1 MGKVLVVD
9 DKELMRDSVAAI
21 LSRKGHGVVTAPD
34 ARGALARIADKRPEC
49 VVTDLQMPGMNGLEL
64 LEEIRKIDSELP
76 VIFMTAFG
84 SVETAVEAM
93 RKGAFDYVTKPF
105 SGDELSISVERAL
118 EHARLLRENQV
129 LRAEKPQS
137 RRAQSH
143 RMIGSGSAM
152 EALRAKLAP
161 ISASH
166 GTVLITGESGTG
178 KEVAARFVHENSPR
192 CTAPFLAINCAALSS
207 ALLESELF
215 GHEKGAFTGAD
226 RLRKGRFELAEGGTL
241 LLDEISEIPPDL
253 QAKLLRVLQEK
264 CFERVGSSVAQKSD
278 VRIVATTNRDLA
290 VEIEAGRFRGDLFFR
305 LNVLPIAMPALG
317 ERLTDVSELAEH
329 FLGLVADREGGRRKK
344 LSKEALALF
353 EQYSWPGNVRELQN
367 LCERAAV
374 LASGDLIAAEL
385 VAPWLVAHGRAFASH
400 GYASGTNGFASTN
413 VGQSTVAQPFV
424 GLQGSVPAG
433 YGSVGQ
439 PVIASLAARARLS
452 GSAPGETPVI
462 ETFGIAPRASF
473 TPNAPAHNLGD
484 GTGIPSLVCDGA
496 LTLDEIERRSIV
508 ATLGKNRGHRQKSA
522 KALGIGV
529 RTLGLKLK
537 KWKEESLVPAEL

>member
-21 LSRKGHGVVTAPD
+21 LSRKGHAVVTAPD
-34 ARGALARIADKRPEC
+34 AKAALARIADKRPEA

-64 LEEIRKIDSELP
+64 LEEIRRIDAELP
-76 VIFMTAFG
+76 VVFMTAFG
-84 SVETAVEAM
+84 SVETAVDAM

-129 LRAEKPQS
+129 LRAVATPQT

-143 RMIGSGSAM
+143 RMIGSGQAM
-152 EALRAKLAP
+152 EALRAKLVPVAG
-161 ISASH
+161 SH
-166 GTVLITGESGTG
+166 GTVLVTGESGTG
-178 KEVAARFVHENSPR
+178 KEVAARFVHEHSPR
-192 CTAPFLAINCAALSS
+192 ASGPFLAINCAALSA

-226 RLRKGRFELAEGGTL
+226 RLRKGRFELADGGTL
-241 LLDEISEIPPDL
+241 FLDEISEIPPEL

-264 CFERVGSSVAQKSD
+264 SFERVGSSVAQKAD

-290 VEIEAGRFRGDLFFR
+290 AEVDAGRFRGDLFFR
-305 LNVLPIAMPALG
+305 LNVLPIRMPALR
-317 ERLTDVSELAEH
+317 ERVEDVRELADH
-329 FLGLVADREGGRRKK
+329 FLGLVADREGGRRKR
-344 LSKEALALF
+344 LAKEALALF
-353 EQYSWPGNVRELQN
+353 EAYAWPGNVRELQN

-374 LASGDLIAAEL
+374 LAEGDTIPAEL
-385 VAPWLVAHGRAFASH
+385 VAPWLAP
-400 GYASGTNGFASTN
+400 ASGGAAST
-413 VGQSTVAQPFV
+413 GGV
-424 GLQGSVPAG
+424 GLR
-433 YGSVGQ
+433 
-439 PVIASLAARARLS
+439 LAAAAAAS
-452 GSAPGETPVI
+452 PVAVAPEI
-462 ETFGIAPRASF
+462 ETF
-473 TPNAPAHNLGD
+473 APAAAAFAASAPVAAPQPGDD
-484 GTGIPSLVCDGA
+484 GTGLPSLVCDGEF
-496 LTLDEIERRSIV
+496 TLDEIERRAIV
-508 ATLGKNRGHRQKSA
+508 ATLERFRGHRQKSA

>member
-1 MGKVLVVD
+1 MGKVLIVD

-21 LSRKGHGVVTAPD
+21 LSRKGHTVITAPD
-34 ARGALARIADKRPEC
+34 ARAAIARVSERRPEC

-64 LEEIRKIDSELP
+64 LEEVRKIDAELP
-76 VIFMTAFG
+76 VVFMTAFG
-84 SVETAVEAM
+84 SIETAVEAM

-105 SGDELSISVERAL
+105 TGDELTISVDRAL

-129 LRAEKPQS
+129 LRAVTTPQT

-143 RMIGSGSAM
+143 RMIGSGPVM
-152 EALRAKLAP
+152 EELRGTLAP
-161 ISASH
+161 IASSH

-178 KEVAARFVHENSPR
+178 KEVAARHVHEHSPR
-192 CTAPFLAINCAALSS
+192 ASGPFLAINCAALSS

-226 RLRKGRFELAEGGTL
+226 RLRKGRFELTDGGTL

-264 CFERVGSSVAQKSD
+264 SFERVGSSVAQKAD
-278 VRIVATTNRDLA
+278 VRILATTNRDLA
-290 VEIEAGRFRGDLFFR
+290 REVDAGRFRGDLFFR
-305 LNVLPIAMPALG
+305 LNVLPIRMPALR
-317 ERLTDVSELAEH
+317 ERLGDVQELAEH

-344 LSKEALALF
+344 LAKDALVLF
-353 EQYSWPGNVRELQN
+353 AEYHWPGNVRELQN

-374 LASGDLIAAEL
+374 LAQGDVIPAEL
-385 VAPWLVAHGRAFASH
+385 VAPWLVAYGGS
-400 GYASGTNGFASTN
+400 GSSGTVSPSGGMA
-413 VGQSTVAQPFV
+413 
-424 GLQGSVPAG
+424 
-433 YGSVGQ
+433 
-439 PVIASLAARARLS
+439 ARLS
-452 GSAPGETPVI
+452 RTSSVVEPPII
-462 ETFGIAPRASF
+462 ETFAAAAGNTLIGAAPTAPHAASSATSHSPHSNGTIF
-473 TPNAPAHNLGD
+473 D
-484 GTGIPSLVCDGA
+484 GSALPSLVCYGR

-508 ATLGKNRGHRQKSA
+508 ATLERFRGHRQKSA

>member
-21 LSRKGHGVVTAPD
+21 LSRKGHTVVTAPD
-34 ARGALARIADKRPEC
+34 ARAALARIADKRPEC
-49 VVTDLQMPGMNGLEL
+49 IVTDLQMPGMNGLEL
-64 LEEIRKIDSELP
+64 LEEIRKIDAELP
-76 VIFMTAFG
+76 VVFMTAFG

-105 SGDELSISVERAL
+105 SGDDLAISVERGL

-129 LRAEKPQS
+129 LRAVATPQT
-137 RRAQSH
+137 RRAQTH
-143 RMIGSGSAM
+143 RMIGSGAAM
-152 EALRAKLAP
+152 EELRAKLAP

-178 KEVAARFVHENSPR
+178 KEVAARFIHENSPR
-192 CTAPFLAINCAALSS
+192 AAGPFLAINCAALSS

-226 RLRKGRFELAEGGTL
+226 RLRKGRFELADGGTL

-264 CFERVGSSVAQKSD
+264 SFERVGSSVSQKAD
-278 VRIVATTNRDLA
+278 VRILATTNRDLSKE
-290 VEIEAGRFRGDLFFR
+290 VDAGRFRGDLFFR
-305 LNVLPIAMPALG
+305 LNVLPIRMPALR
-317 ERLTDVSELAEH
+317 ERLSDVSELAEH

-344 LSKEALALF
+344 LAKDALALF
-353 EQYSWPGNVRELQN
+353 EQYAWPGNVRELQN

-374 LASGDLIAAEL
+374 LAFSDVIPADL
-385 VAPWLVAHGRAFASH
+385 VAPWLVAPASASAASSSSA
-400 GYASGTNGFASTN
+400 YAGG
-413 VGQSTVAQPFV
+413 
-424 GLQGSVPAG
+424 VPT
-433 YGSVGQ
+433 
-439 PVIASLAARARLS
+439 RLS
-452 GSAPGETPVI
+452 RALGVSDPAVI
-462 ETFGIAPRASF
+462 ETFTDAADALIGGAPSAAPQIA
-473 TPNAPAHNLGD
+473 GD
-484 GTGIPSLVCDGA
+484 GTGLPSLVCDGA

-508 ATLGKNRGHRQKSA
+508 ATLERHRGHRQKSA

>member
-1 MGKVLVVD
+1 MGRILVVD

-21 LSRKGHGVVTAPD
+21 LSRKGHTVLTAAD
-34 ARGALARIADKRPEC
+34 GHAALGRIADKRPEC

-64 LEEIRKIDSELP
+64 LEAIRKIDAELP
-76 VIFMTAFG
+76 VVFMTAFG

-105 SGDELSISVERAL
+105 SGDELAISTERAL

-129 LRAEKPQS
+129 LRANAAPQT

-143 RMIGSGSAM
+143 RMIGSGPAM
-152 EALRAKLAP
+152 ESLRAKLAP
-161 ISASH
+161 IASSH
-166 GTVLITGESGTG
+166 GTVLVTGESGTG
-178 KEVAARFVHENSPR
+178 KEVAARFIHENSPR
-192 CTAPFLAINCAALSS
+192 AAGPFLAINCAALSS

-226 RLRKGRFELAEGGTL
+226 RLRKGRFELADGGTL

-264 CFERVGSSVAQKSD
+264 SFERVGSSIAQKAD

-290 VEIEAGRFRGDLFFR
+290 REVDAGRFRGDLFFR
-305 LNVLPIAMPALG
+305 LNVLPIRMPALR
-317 ERLTDVSELAEH
+317 ERTSDIAELAEH

-344 LSKEALALF
+344 IAKDALALF
-353 EQYSWPGNVRELQN
+353 ERYAWPGNVRELQN

-374 LASGDLIAAEL
+374 LASGDAIAPEL
-385 VAPWLVAHGRAFASH
+385 VEPWLVANDVPTPPAAV
-400 GYASGTNGFASTN
+400 SGG
-413 VGQSTVAQPFV
+413 VGVR
-424 GLQGSVPAG
+424 L
-433 YGSVGQ
+433 
-439 PVIASLAARARLS
+439 ARLL
-452 GSAPGETPVI
+452 PEPPVI
-462 ETFGIAPRASF
+462 ETFAASI
-473 TPNAPAHNLGD
+473 PAPAAASGD
-484 GTGIPSLVCDGA
+484 GTGLPSLVCDGA

-508 ATLGKNRGHRQKSA
+508 ATLERNRGHRQKSA

-537 KWKEESLVPAEL
+537 KWKEDALVPQEL

>member
-192 CTAPFLAINCAALSS
+192 STAPFLAINCAALSS

-215 GHEKGAFTGAD
+215 GHEKGAFTSAVKQ
-226 RLRKGRFELAEGGTL
+226 RKGQFELADGGTL
-241 LLDEISEIPPDL
+241 FLDEIGDMSL
-253 QAKLLRVLQEK
+253 SAQAKVLRALQENK
-264 CFERVGSSVAQKSD
+264 ITRVGGEKEIQVD
-278 VRIVATTNRDLA
+278 VRIVAATNKNLQEEISKGNFREDLYH
-290 VEIEAGRFRGDLFFR
+290 R
-305 LNVLPIAMPALG
+305 LSVIIIQVPALNERIDDIPLLANYFLSIICAEYG
-317 ERLTDVSELAEH
+317 MPLKKISPDAMQELQSQPWTGNIREFRNVIERLIILCEQEI
-329 FLGLVADREGGRRKK
+329 
-344 LSKEALALF
+344 SKEDVF
-353 EQYSWPGNVRELQN
+353 M
-367 LCERAAV
+367 
-374 LASGDLIAAEL
+374 
-385 VAPWLVAHGRAFASH
+385 FAR
-400 GYASGTNGFASTN
+400 
-413 VGQSTVAQPFV
+413 
-424 GLQGSVPAG
+424 PA
-433 YGSVGQ
+433 
-439 PVIASLAARARLS
+439 R
-452 GSAPGETPVI
+452 
-462 ETFGIAPRASF
+462 
-473 TPNAPAHNLGD
+473 
-484 GTGIPSLVCDGA
+484 
-496 LTLDEIERRSIV
+496 
-508 ATLGKNRGHRQKSA
+508 
-522 KALGIGV
+522 
-529 RTLGLKLK
+529 
-537 KWKEESLVPAEL
+537 